1 MNHRL
6 ADLLLREIGTSPAVD
21 GRHRQAA
28 WAAAEAL
35 TSIRMLFGIDGN
47 LRDIE
52 ELSTL
57 ASTKT
62 ALAVWVVRTDT
73 ESGGAAIAF
82 GTPEVAIAHGRREIE
97 EYRNHSALA
106 DKVDSYLLTFESQ
119 RFVRLDNGDTV
130 ELFATGVR

>member
-1 MNHRL
+1 MKHRL

-35 TSIRMLFGIDGN
+35 TSIRMLFGIDGQ

-57 ASTKT
+57 TLAKT
-62 ALAVWVVRTDT
+62 ALVVWVIRTDT

-82 GTPEVAIAHGRREIE
+82 GTREAAMDHGRREIE
-97 EYRNHSALA
+97 EYRNNSALA
-106 DKVDSYLLTFESQ
+106 DKVDGYLLTFASQ
-119 RFVRLDNGDTV
+119 FFVKIDNGDTV
-130 ELFATGVR
+130 EMFATSVR

>member
-1 MNHRL
+1 MKHRL

-52 ELSTL
+52 ELSTTML
-57 ASTKT
+57 AKT
-62 ALAVWVVRTDT
+62 ALVVWVVKTDT

-82 GTPEVAIAHGRREIE
+82 GTLEAAMHQGRREIE
-97 EYRNHSALA
+97 EYRNNSALA
-106 DKVDSYLLTFESQ
+106 NKVDSYLLTFETQ
-119 RFVRLDNGDTV
+119 RFVKLNNGDTV
-130 ELFATGVR
+130 ELFATSVR